1 MLELLAPAG
10 SMEALRA
17 AVQNGADAVYLGCG
31 AFNARQSAKNFT
43 PQTLV
48 DAIKYCHVRGV
59 QVHLTLNTL
68 VSDREMTEAAELI
81 RYAAQNNIDAFI
93 VQDLGVVQLCRQI
106 APGVPIHGSTQMTVH
121 SLPGVLLCAAMG
133 IKRVVLSRE
142 LSREEIR
149 YICANSPIEIEVFV
163 HGALCMCYSGQCYMS
178 AMIGGR
184 SGNRGRCAQPCRQ
197 SYGYTHWQEKYP
209 LSLKDNCLIPYL
221 RELQEMGV
229 VSLKLEGRMKR
240 AEYVATVTAVY
251 RKALDEMTVTKP
263 MMDALYAAFNRQG
276 FTDGYYTSRVDTKM
290 FGVRQENDDDGK
302 WLQAARQSYEA
313 GETPLVDIRFQAMV
327 TVDGSCV
334 IATDPEGRTCRSDG
348 PVPERAQNIS
358 LTGAMLAQRVS
369 KTGGTPYRCV
379 EVRTRVDPGLI
390 ISASAINAM
399 RRDVL
404 NQLTAIRARREEQ
417 TLRKPKPVPEYK
429 GPSGLPGLTIQVTSR
444 EQLTPMLLDLET
456 TLLYVPIHIL
466 LADGEL
472 CARLVQRGR
481 VAAVL
486 PRIVHDGE
494 LPRIKKSLE
503 VLRAAGVRDA
513 LVGNLGLIAPVRE
526 AGMRVHGDFGLNIF
540 NSASMNVMRS
550 LEMASATVSFEMT
563 LPQIRDMSK
572 AVNAELIAYG
582 RLPLMVTEHC
592 LIHNKTN
599 ECTCHLKAT
608 RLIDKTGAEIGAN
621 RETLQVMAYEPMV
634 LFMAVAFYMA
644 AGTFDSAGVFAL
656 DAPVVTSIW
665 LVFLGLLFV
674 LTIKLRKSPFDLSYS
689 HHAHQEIVKGI
700 TTEMSGKTLAKVE
713 IMHWCEN
720 VLFLGWVGLFFVW
733 ANPLSIVL
741 AIVVVVLVYFLEI
754 WIDNN
759 FARVKW
765 QAMLSSAWAVAFV
778 AGFVNI
784 AVLAYL

>member
-163 HGALCMCYSGQCYMS
+163 HGALCMCY
-178 AMIGGR
+178 
-184 SGNRGRCAQPCRQ
+184 
-197 SYGYTHWQEKYP
+197 
-209 LSLKDNCLIPYL
+209 
-221 RELQEMGV
+221 
-229 VSLKLEGRMKR
+229 SLKLEGRMKR

-417 TLRKPKPVPEYK
+417 VLRKPKPVPEYK

-608 RLIDKTGAEIGAN
+608 RLIDKTGAEFPVIRDGDSC
-621 RETLQVMAYEPMV
+621 RSV
-634 LFMAVAFYMA
+634 LLN
-644 AGTFDSAGVFAL
+644 GKKLSWL
-656 DAPVVTSIW
+656 DRQDDLAK
-665 LVFLGLLFV
+665 LGLWATRLYF
-674 LTIKLRKSPFDLSYS
+674 
-689 HHAHQEIVKGI
+689 
-700 TTEMSGKTLAKVE
+700 TTENSKEVDRVLNDYMNPEPLDPGACTRGLYLRGVE
-713 IMHWCEN
+713 
-720 VLFLGWVGLFFVW
+720 
-733 ANPLSIVL
+733 
-741 AIVVVVLVYFLEI
+741 
-754 WIDNN
+754 
-759 FARVKW
+759 
-765 QAMLSSAWAVAFV
+765 
-778 AGFVNI
+778 
-784 AVLAYL
+784 